1 MYGYNAGP
9 PMVIPIYTVLPYCV
23 IYPCIHNAP
32 FVMYWLRLF
41 VAFFQEMYT
50 EFSLWS
56 GSSNVSIY
64 QDPPSTV
71 FFFVCYIHINYA
83 IIILQVNEKICNLER
98 EYRDCIKSRRDKIGI
113 TRHIM
118 MHQVLYN
125 VHVTLFIGQLHN
137 I

>member
-1 MYGYNAGP
+1 MPGGGKGVRSVLCEEMCSFVRFLERGSGERREMSDDSVCPKGHPVCVCVCVKYMY
-9 PMVIPIYTVLPYCV
+9 I
-23 IYPCIHNAP
+23 
-32 FVMYWLRLF
+32 
-41 VAFFQEMYT
+41 
-50 EFSLWS
+50 
-56 GSSNVSIY
+56 
-64 QDPPSTV
+64 
-71 FFFVCYIHINYA
+71 
-83 IIILQVNEKICNLER
+83 NEKICNLER

>member
-1 MYGYNAGP
+1 MN
-9 PMVIPIYTVLPYCV
+9 
-23 IYPCIHNAP
+23 
-32 FVMYWLRLF
+32 R
-41 VAFFQEMYT
+41 
-50 EFSLWS
+50 FSSEL
-56 GSSNVSIY
+56 VHR
-64 QDPPSTV
+64 
-71 FFFVCYIHINYA
+71 HIIFPLTPLLLEKLM
-83 IIILQVNEKICNLER
+83 IIGRDNTLQVNEKICNLER